1 MGFYT
6 TRKGHPTYREA
17 AQIATPDSHV
27 PDVTP
32 TVREARV
39 SVSGAILPGPHGA
52 ARMDVIE
59 VNNTVLK
66 SITSGLDPPVRPP
79 LCNELWRRNRG
90 DAHCSVG
97 VRARAGYSPA
107 LQRCPVAHFIL
118 QRTVGEA
125 APRSSLR
132 QIMHVGERV
141 GPASAVVRLEWLTW
155 LHSPQRL
162 GAAWRLGQRNSK
174 LFAPSCSCLCG
185 DF

>member
-1 MGFYT
+1 M
-6 TRKGHPTYREA
+6 
-17 AQIATPDSHV
+17 
-27 PDVTP
+27 
-32 TVREARV
+32 
-39 SVSGAILPGPHGA
+39 
-52 ARMDVIE
+52 
-59 VNNTVLK
+59 LK

-185 DF
+185 DFSYKRTTDSTQDRGHGAAHVVALVPRPGPGSCAQPEGSGAWK

>member
-1 MGFYT
+1 MQVQV
-6 TRKGHPTYREA
+6 YRY
-17 AQIATPDSHV
+17 
-27 PDVTP
+27 
-32 TVREARV
+32 
-39 SVSGAILPGPHGA
+39 
-52 ARMDVIE
+52 IE

-162 GAAWRLGQRNSK
+162 GAAWRLGQRLFETFRAQLCKRLARLYSATPASYLGVGK
-174 LFAPSCSCLCG
+174 LLTTHG
-185 DF
+185 TTVLQI